1 MHRLM
6 KVPARSVAVVGS
18 RDSTG
23 VESLLLGT
31 VSGGPVQYTDH
42 PVVVGPS
49 AEVAAVRPRGARDR

>member
-1 MHRLM
+1 MHRLT
-6 KVPARSVAVVGS
+6 KVPVRSVPVVCS

-31 VSGGPVQYTDH
+31 VSGGLVQSTDH

-49 AEVAAVRPRGARDR
+49 VKVAAVRPRGARDR